1 MKYAWEWTN
10 NYKNF
15 KSIKKIGC
23 SCDWERNKFT
33 LDDDMNESV
42 ITVFIDLYK
51 KGLIYKGNRMVNWDP
66 LAQTTLSDEEV
77 VYREK
82 SSLYYLIY
90 KVKNSS
96 QSTKCCNYK
105 T

>member
-10 NYKNF
+10 NYGGKILNQL
-15 KSIKKIGC
+15 KKIGC

-51 KGLIYKGNRMVNWDP
+51 KGLIYRVIGWLTGIHWLKQR
-66 LAQTTLSDEEV
+66 
-77 VYREK
+77 
-82 SSLYYLIY
+82 YL
-90 KVKNSS
+90 
-96 QSTKCCNYK
+96 TRR
-105 T
+105 